1 MGAPFGVM
9 GWSELTGNGERPA
22 EQKRPALHAA
32 DFGRRGGNRCG
43 GEQPLH
49 PYHACNLGS
58 LNLGRYWDAKKGKV
72 KFGELYRDARVAL
85 RGLNDV
91 IETSQYP
98 TPKIQE
104 AVLNSLMVGLGVKGL
119 ADLLIEAELPYDSD
133 AARKLA
139 KRCLK
144 TIRWATIAE
153 SKQLAQERGVFP
165 LWEGTPWAEKGI
177 RVRNAAM
184 TTVAPTGTIS
194 GLVDASGGVEP
205 IFAVAYARKT
215 NEGQVLRYI
224 HPKFVEVARREGFY
238 SEELMDRVAAS
249 GTVVGVEGV
258 PEKWQQVFKG
268 AHDIHWKDH
277 IAMQAMLQE
286 EVHNAISKTVNLP
299 HDAAKEEVAKA
310 YILAWKSGCKGIT
323 VFRDGCRSEQVL
335 TTGQA
340 AQKTTPPASQIEE
353 LVAQVAALDEETK
366 EKFFSLLFRKVDGYT
381 AGRFGKLRPVKVPP
395 VLNAQ
400 KIEKET
406 SMGELR
412 VFITT
417 LPDGRPIE
425 LDARMGHSG
434 SEVSAACEAIG
445 RLGSVLL
452 RVGVDPWWVVKQLQG
467 IGGPQPYGF
476 GPDRVLSLP
485 DGIGRA
491 LADYLR
497 MWEQKDQNGYVLEN
511 GSGHAAINEVSFD
524 EPEEMLSLDICPSC
538 HNATLVHEDGCKHC
552 VNPACSY
559 TAC

>member
-1 MGAPFGVM
+1 M
-9 GWSELTGNGERPA
+9 
-22 EQKRPALHAA
+22 
-32 DFGRRGGNRCG
+32 
-43 GEQPLH
+43 H
-49 PYHACNLGS
+49 PNHACNLGS
-58 LNLGRYWDAKKGKV
+58 LNLGRYWDTKKGKV
-72 KFGELYRDARVAL
+72 KWGELYRDARIAT

-91 IETSQYP
+91 IETSEYP
-98 TPKIQE
+98 TPKIKK
-104 AVLNSLMVGLGVKGL
+104 AVLNSLLIGLGVKGL
-119 ADLLIEAELPYDSD
+119 ADLFIKAELPYDSD

-144 TIRWATIAE
+144 TIRWAAIAE
-153 SKQLAQERGVFP
+153 SKQLAEERGVFP
-165 LWEGTPWAEKGI
+165 LWEGSPWAKKGI

-205 IFAVAYARKT
+205 IFAVAYTRKT
-215 NEGQVLRYI
+215 NEGQILRYV
-224 HPKFVEVARREGFY
+224 HPKFIEVAEKEGFY
-238 SEELMDRVAAS
+238 SKELMEKVAAC
-249 GTVVGVEGV
+249 GTVVGVDGV
-258 PEKWQQVFKG
+258 PEKWQKIFKG

-277 IAMQAMLQE
+277 IAMQAALQE
-286 EVHNAISKTVNLP
+286 EVHNSISKTINMP
-299 HDAAKEEVAKA
+299 HDATQEDVAQA
-310 YILAWKSGCKGIT
+310 YIMAWKSGCKGIT

-335 TTGQA
+335 STGQT
-340 AQKTTPPASQIEE
+340 AQKAAPPTSSVEE
-353 LVAQVAALDEETK
+353 LVERVIALNDEAK
-366 EKFFSLLFRKVDGYT
+366 EEFFSLLARKAQGYMI
-381 AGRFGKLRPVKVPP
+381 GQFGKLKPVKVPP
-395 VLNAQ
+395 VLGAK

-412 VFITT
+412 VFVTT

-467 IGGPQPYGF
+467 IGGPQPWGF

-497 MWEQKDQNGYVLEN
+497 EWEEQTQSGYVAEN
-511 GSGHAAINEVSFD
+511 GSGHAATNELDGAEPD
-524 EPEEMLSLDICPSC
+524 EGLSLDICPSC

-552 VNPACSY
+552 VNPSCSY
-559 TAC
+559 HAC